1 MSATRNLT
9 EADRKRLASILGMLG
24 SNSAGERDNAATLA
38 ERLRRQHRLTWDE
51 LLGVPAQA
59 PLPGPT
65 RAEAAEV
72 WASVLAAFFIAPYVA
87 CAAFFGALRG

>member
-38 ERLRRQHRLTWDE
+38 EKLRRRLGLTWED
-51 LLGVPAQA
+51 LLGPTSPA
-59 PLPGPT
+59 PPGPT
-65 RAEAAEV
+65 PAEAVEK
-72 WASVLAAFFIAPYVA
+72 WAMVLAAFFVAPYFA
-87 CAAFFGALRG
+87 YAAFFGEHRG